1 MILKTVLKRLLSE
14 RGVSVTRLA
23 KATSIPQQTLH
34 NWLSGSEPRSIK
46 QLKKVADYFSVT
58 LDEITYGTKP
68 ASTNTHSNLED
79 HRDEI
84 LAGNFE
90 VILRRLKK

>member
-1 MILKTVLKRLLSE
+1 MILKTVLKRLLNE
-14 RGVSVTRLA
+14 RGVTVTRLA

-58 LDEITYGTKP
+58 LDEITYGTRP
-68 ASTNTHSNLED
+68 FPSNVANKLED

-84 LAGNFE
+84 FAGNFE
-90 VILRRLKK
+90 VILRKIKK

>member
-34 NWLSGSEPRSIK
+34 NWLSGSEPRSLN
-46 QLKKVADYFSVT
+46 QVKKVANYLGVT
-58 LDEITYGTKP
+58 LDYLCFGYEQKQSPNIETY
-68 ASTNTHSNLED
+68 A
-79 HRDEI
+79 DEI
-84 LAGNFE
+84 NAGIFE
-90 VILRRLKK
+90 VVLRKVKK